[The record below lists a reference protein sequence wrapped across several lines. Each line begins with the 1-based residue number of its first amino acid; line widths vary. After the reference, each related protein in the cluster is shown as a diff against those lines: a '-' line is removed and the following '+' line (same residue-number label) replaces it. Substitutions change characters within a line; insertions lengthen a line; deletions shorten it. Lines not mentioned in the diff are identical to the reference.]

1 LSMQGLP
8 RFWNCAARKFV
19 CLDSTECLIMAEYAV
34 VSANLEKDRGVII
47 DLWRRNLADTSHL
60 EEKYD
65 WHFLNNPFG
74 SGQIWILKADGQPIG
89 TTSLGMRLLKFGE
102 TVTTAGVACDLA
114 VNKDHRFL
122 RPALLLQR
130 AMLSAANPEVQ
141 ILYGVPNS
149 SGASVMKYV
158 GYRQFCAVH
167 RYARVLRPSQY
178 LLRSPKLKAVA
189 PFIGKFVD
197 QGFAAWQSFG
207 RRKGRR
213 VARVL
218 PCFDERFDELWNGL
232 RSDHATLTIRNRRFL
247 KWRYRDCPLREYK
260 TLGLL
265 TPDESKLLGY
275 LIYHVKD
282 ASALCVDVLA
292 PGSAEDL
299 ESLLSS
305 WAALALGDGL
315 ASLSVS
321 CPNGALADALLLHG
335 FSRRSAVPASKFDR
349 TQGHERCKA
358 LFTHVRHSDMEP
370 AVADTWY
377 YTEGDS
383 PY

>member
-1 LSMQGLP
+1 M
-8 RFWNCAARKFV
+8 
-19 CLDSTECLIMAEYAV
+19 TEYAV
-34 VSANLEKDRGVII
+34 VPAHLQRDRRVII
-47 DLWRRNLADTSHL
+47 DLWRRNLADSSHL

-74 SGQIWILKADGQPIG
+74 PGQIWILKADGQPIG
-89 TTSLGMRLLKFGE
+89 TTSLGMRLLKSGE

-114 VNKDHRFL
+114 VNKEHRFL

-130 AMLSAANPEVQ
+130 ALLSSANPEVR

-149 SGASVMKYV
+149 GGASVMKYV

-167 RYARVLRPSQY
+167 RYAKVLRPSHY
-178 LLRSPKLKAVA
+178 LLRSPKLKAIT
-189 PFIGKFVD
+189 PFIGKLAD

-213 VARVL
+213 IAQVL
-218 PCFDERFDELWNGL
+218 PCFDERFDELWNGR
-232 RSDHATLTIRNRRFL
+232 RSDHAATLTVRNRSFL
-247 KWRYRDCPLREYK
+247 KWRYRECPLREYK

-265 TPDESKLLGY
+265 TPDEAKLLGY
-275 LIYHVKD
+275 LIYYVKD
-282 ASALCVDVLA
+282 VSALCVDLLA
-292 PGSAEDL
+292 PGGAEDL
-299 ESLLSS
+299 QSLLSS

-315 ASLSVS
+315 AALSIS
-321 CPNGALADALLLHG
+321 CPGGALAEAVMLHG
-335 FSRRSAVPASKFDR
+335 FSRRSVTPASKSVNR
-349 TQGHERCKA
+349 QGHEPCKA
-358 LFTHVRHSDMEP
+358 LFTHLRHTGTGP
-370 AVADTWY
+370 AVADSWY

>member
-1 LSMQGLP
+1 
-8 RFWNCAARKFV
+8 
-19 CLDSTECLIMAEYAV
+19 MAEYAV
-34 VSANLEKDRGVII
+34 VSANLEKDRKVII
-47 DLWRRNLADTSHL
+47 DLWRRNLADTGHL

-74 SGQIWILKADGQPIG
+74 PGQIWILKADGQPIG

-114 VNKDHRFL
+114 VDKEHRFL

-130 AMLSAANPEVQ
+130 ALLSSANPEVQ

-149 SGASVMKYV
+149 GGASVMKHV

-167 RYARVLRPSQY
+167 RYARVLRPSHY
-178 LLRSPKLKAVA
+178 LLRSSKLKAMA
-189 PFIGKFVD
+189 PFLGKLAD
-197 QGFAAWQSFG
+197 QGFATWQSFG
-207 RRKGRR
+207 RRGGR
-213 VARVL
+213 VAQVL

-232 RSDHATLTIRNRRFL
+232 RFGHATLTVRNRRFL
-247 KWRYRDCPLREYK
+247 KWRYRECPLREYK

-265 TPDESKLLGY
+265 APDEAKLLGY
-275 LIYHVKD
+275 LIYYVKD
-282 ASALCVDVLA
+282 ASALCVDLLA
-292 PGSAEDL
+292 PGGAEDL

-305 WAALALGDGL
+305 WAALASCDGL
-315 ASLSVS
+315 ATLSIS
-321 CPNGALADALLLHG
+321 CSGGALADALPRHG
-335 FSRRSAVPASKFDR
+335 FSLRSAVPPSKSDR
-349 TQGHERCKA
+349 TQGHEACKT
-358 LFTHVRHSDMEP
+358 LFTHLRHFGAVP
-370 AVADTWY
+370 AVPDRWY